1 MSTNAP
7 IPATP
12 AAAARSAT
20 PTIPLPAST
29 DTTLLPDDPTV
40 LKQMIA
46 ELLRE
51 LRRERRDR
59 EGVQQRLDALLRRLY
74 GPRPTPDNPQQPSLF
89 PDLNSDTAVSPEP
102 PPPQTLPRLARP
114 PIDAAKASRMD
125 DGNHRTTCVANSD
138 VTN

>member
-7 IPATP
+7 IPATHTASTTP
-12 AAAARSAT
+12 AASSTSARQTVPPS
-20 PTIPLPAST
+20 AST

-59 EGVQQRLDALLRRLY
+59 EGVQQRLDALLQRLY

-89 PDLNSDTAVSPEP
+89 PDLDNDTTESPE
-102 PPPQTLPRLARP
+102 
-114 PIDAAKASRMD
+114 
-125 DGNHRTTCVANSD
+125 
-138 VTN
+138 

>member
-7 IPATP
+7 IPVVP
-12 AAAARSAT
+12 AA
-20 PTIPLPAST
+20 PTTLSTST

-74 GPRPTPDNPQQPSLF
+74 GPRQTPDNPQQPSLF
-89 PDLNSDTAVSPEP
+89 PVLDSDTTESPEP
-102 PPPQTLPRLARP
+102 LPPPDAHP
-114 PIDAAKASRMD
+114 P
-125 DGNHRTTCVANSD
+125 GRTIVRRGRN
-138 VTN
+138 